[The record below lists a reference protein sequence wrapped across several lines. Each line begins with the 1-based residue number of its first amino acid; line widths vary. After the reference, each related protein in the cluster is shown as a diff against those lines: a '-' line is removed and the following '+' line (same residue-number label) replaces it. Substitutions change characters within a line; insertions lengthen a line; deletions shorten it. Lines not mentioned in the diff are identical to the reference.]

1 MRLLTSQV
9 VVLSGEEVLG
19 YGACLHLG
27 FAPRALDATPACADG
42 SFTAFVVGA
51 QAYPSPCN
59 LSKCVADA
67 EDMAWLLHRKGYTVT
82 RLLDLSTSMFRHV
95 FQRFVDVSVRAGSTA
110 LLYFSGHGLQVGG
123 ANYMVPVDA
132 LELGTPLLG
141 ACIVCGAIVLPSCF
155 FTGSAGCT
163 CEMMWQATRDIARTT
178 SFKGLT

>member
-9 VVLSGEEVLG
+9 AVLSGEDVPG
-19 YGACLHLG
+19 YGACLHLDI
-27 FAPRALDATPACADG
+27 APQALDATPACADG
-42 SFTAFVVGA
+42 SFTALVVGA

-82 RLLDLSTSMFRHV
+82 RLLDPSAAKFRHT
-95 FQRFVDVSVRAGSTA
+95 FQRFVDVSVRAGATA
-110 LLYFSGHGLQVGG
+110 FFYFSGHGLQVGG

-141 ACIVCGAIVLPSCF
+141 AYVVCCAIVLF
-155 FTGSAGCT
+155 AGSAGCA
-163 CEMMWQATRDIARTT
+163 CEMLWQATRDIVRTT
-178 SFKGLT
+178 CFKGLT